1 MSVAAVPA
9 PTAKAAEPALKA
21 AGREHVMPRRLCL
34 ARRCL
39 LIVLALGL
47 AWLLVSAERTR
58 EEATGCD
65 HRGYRDP
72 VTGRQLERSCPP
84 A

>member
-9 PTAKAAEPALKA
+9 LKE
-21 AGREHVMPRRLCL
+21 AGRECIMPRFLRL

-39 LIVLALGL
+39 LIALALGL
-47 AWLLVSAERTR
+47 AWLLVSAERER
-58 EEATGCD
+58 EEAAGC
-65 HRGYRDP
+65 HRPGYRDP

>member
-1 MSVAAVPA
+1 MSVAVV
-9 PTAKAAEPALKA
+9 PALKE
-21 AGREHVMPRRLCL
+21 AGRECIRPRLLRL

-39 LIVLALGL
+39 LIVLALSL

-58 EEATGCD
+58 EEAAGCH

-72 VTGRQLERSCPP
+72 VTGRKVERSCPP